1 MTIITNV
8 KVLLSRTKKAFD
20 FEKTTIFALQI
31 KEEVWE
37 QNSIQ
42 DKSNFEAILGPT
54 GGSKGY
60 EAITGE
66 PSSDKNVV
74 WWINGLLMPEIYVV
88 RGRTYFFRVQVIS
101 ILQSKFSEYNKTL

>member
-1 MTIITNV
+1 M
-8 KVLLSRTKKAFD
+8 
-20 FEKTTIFALQI
+20 QI

-54 GGSKGY
+54 GGRKGY

-101 ILQSKFSEYNKTL
+101 IFQSKFSEYNKIL

>member
-1 MTIITNV
+1 M
-8 KVLLSRTKKAFD
+8 
-20 FEKTTIFALQI
+20 QI

-54 GGSKGY
+54 GGRKGY

-101 ILQSKFSEYNKTL
+101 IFHFDFSV